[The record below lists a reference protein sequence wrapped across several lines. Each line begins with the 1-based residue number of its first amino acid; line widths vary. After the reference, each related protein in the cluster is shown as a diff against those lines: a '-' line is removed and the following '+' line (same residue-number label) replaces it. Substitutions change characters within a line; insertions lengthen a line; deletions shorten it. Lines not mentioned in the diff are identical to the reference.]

1 MELSIDTA
9 TENASI
15 ALSSAGKVEAEL
27 SWPAGQ
33 NHTVELIPNILN
45 LLQQANIELGGEAES
60 ICELKIEA
68 IIVSKGPGSFNGLRV
83 GFATAKGFA
92 FGMDIPLVSVGTL
105 EAEAFPHAQTGL
117 PICPVQDAGRGE
129 IATALYQVEDREWH
143 QLIEEHIT
151 TVEELCE
158 SISSKTVFCGRFS
171 ERSYDFARRIE
182 ELMEEKAVILDNT
195 FCRAGFLAELGYRR
209 LERGER
215 DDVATVQPLYLRHP
229 SITKP
234 KRGKR

>member
-1 MELSIDTA
+1 MELAIDTA
-9 TENASI
+9 TEIASI
-15 ALSSAGKVEAEL
+15 ALSSAGKVEAEM

-33 NHTVELIPNILN
+33 NHTVELIPN
-45 LLQQANIELGGEAES
+45 LLHLLRQAKIELQGGVGSVGRA
-60 ICELKIEA
+60 KIEA
-68 IIVSKGPGSFNGLRV
+68 IIVAKGPGSFNGLRV
-83 GFATAKGFA
+83 GVGTAKGLAFA
-92 FGMDIPLVSVGTL
+92 LDIPLVGIGTL
-105 EAEAFPHAQTGL
+105 EAEAFPHAETGL

-158 SISSKTVFCGRFS
+158 SINSKTVFCGRFS